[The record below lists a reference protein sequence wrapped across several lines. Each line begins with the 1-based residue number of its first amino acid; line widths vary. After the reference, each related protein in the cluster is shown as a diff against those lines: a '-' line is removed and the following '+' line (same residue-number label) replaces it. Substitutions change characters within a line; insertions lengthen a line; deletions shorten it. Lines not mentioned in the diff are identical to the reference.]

1 MLKIKFSFI
10 KLILEFSEEYFDD
23 MEGKKFL
30 GDDEN
35 NFFEGENFSVD
46 NENFRDIGELL
57 NLEL

>member
-23 MEGKKFL
+23 MDGKRFL

-35 NFFEGENFSVD
+35 NFFGGENFSVD
-46 NENFRDIGELL
+46 NENFCDIGELL

>member
-1 MLKIKFSFI
+1 
-10 KLILEFSEEYFDD
+10 

-46 NENFRDIGELL
+46 NENFCDIGELL